1 MAHVQVTIAG
11 RSYRMACG
19 DGEEAHLEELAA
31 GVDAKIAE
39 LRGAFGEI
47 GDQRIVVMTA
57 ITYADE
63 LFEARRRIAALEG
76 EVAGLKHGAETA
88 RAGQDGQARELARAV
103 AEAAGRIEKLA
114 AALNGTREG
123 DA

>member
-63 LFEARRRIAALEG
+63 LFEAKQRIAALES
-76 EVAGLKHGAETA
+76 EVAGLKQGAETA

-123 DA
+123 DN

>member
-39 LRGAFGEI
+39 LRGSFGEI

-57 ITYADE
+57 ITYA
-63 LFEARRRIAALEG
+63 ALEG
-76 EVAGLKHGAETA
+76 EVAGLRHGAETA